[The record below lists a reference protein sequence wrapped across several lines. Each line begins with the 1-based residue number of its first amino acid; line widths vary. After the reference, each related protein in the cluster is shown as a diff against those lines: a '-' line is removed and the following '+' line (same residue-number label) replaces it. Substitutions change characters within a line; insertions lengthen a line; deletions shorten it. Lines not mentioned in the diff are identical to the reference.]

1 MLWPCAHSIF
11 WELCHGNLCVKVIAV
26 RLVAEMAS
34 DLNVMSPM
42 ASDEAGREIEI
53 ASQSDLTLM
62 VCLLNGQLETEIV
75 SQSDL
80 TPMVCLL
87 NGQLESVIA
96 SQGDLTLMV
105 CLLNGQLVSETD
117 DQGDFEPGACLL
129 NEELEK
135 VVFLFEQEMHDGRSG
150 EMNVAR
156 GGVMSLGDQSLEI
169 VVWQSAI
176 CVAISGWLGS
186 LLDQ

>member
-1 MLWPCAHSIF
+1 MLWPCARSIF
-11 WELCHGNLCVKVIAV
+11 WELCHGNLCVKVIVV

-42 ASDEAGREIEI
+42 VSDEEGRETEI

-62 VCLLNGQLETEIV
+62 VCLLNGQLVSETA
-75 SQSDL
+75 D
-80 TPMVCLL
+80 
-87 NGQLESVIA
+87 
-96 SQGDLTLMV
+96 QGDLTLMV
-105 CLLNGQLVSETD
+105 CLLTGQLVSETA

-135 VVFLFEQEMHDGRSG
+135 VVFLFELEMHDGRSG
-150 EMNVAR
+150 EMNVAQ
-156 GGVMSLGDQSLEI
+156 GGAMSLGDQKLEI
-169 VVWQSAI
+169 VVWQLAI
-176 CVAISGWLGS
+176 CVAISGWLES

>member
-1 MLWPCAHSIF
+1 MLWPCARSIF
-11 WELCHGNLCVKVIAV
+11 WELCHGNLCVKVIVV

-42 ASDEAGREIEI
+42 ASDEEGLESEI
-53 ASQSDLTLM
+53 ASQSDL
-62 VCLLNGQLETEIV
+62 I
-75 SQSDL
+75 
-80 TPMVCLL
+80 PMVCLL

-117 DQGDFEPGACLL
+117 DQGDFEQVACLL

-135 VVFLFEQEMHDGRSG
+135 VVFLFELEMHDDRSG
-150 EMNVAR
+150 EMNVAQ
-156 GGVMSLGDQSLEI
+156 GGAVSLGDQSLEI

-176 CVAISGWLGS
+176 CVSISGWLES

>member
-1 MLWPCAHSIF
+1 MLWPCARSIF
-11 WELCHGNLCVKVIAV
+11 WELCHGNLCVKVIVV

-42 ASDEAGREIEI
+42 ASDEARLEIEI
-53 ASQSDLTLM
+53 ASQ
-62 VCLLNGQLETEIV
+62 N
-75 SQSDL
+75 
-80 TPMVCLL
+80 
-87 NGQLESVIA
+87 
-96 SQGDLTLMV
+96 DLTLMV
-105 CLLNGQLVSETD
+105 CLLNGQLVSEIAGQGDLTLMVCHLNGQLVSEIA

-150 EMNVAR
+150 EMNVAQ
-156 GGVMSLGDQSLEI
+156 GGAVSLGDQSLEI

-176 CVAISGWLGS
+176 CVAISGWLES